1 MITLI
6 VIDKLGKVIFKGSK
20 HDCREIHYEHE
31 GSVILDPAASGIPT
45 SSIIIGGQLWRTW
58 LLLSYL
64 LLMQLYGVLYDS
76 FW

>member
-1 MITLI
+1 MIILI

-45 SSIIIGGQLWRTW
+45 SSIIIGGQL
-58 LLLSYL
+58 
-64 LLMQLYGVLYDS
+64 
-76 FW
+76 